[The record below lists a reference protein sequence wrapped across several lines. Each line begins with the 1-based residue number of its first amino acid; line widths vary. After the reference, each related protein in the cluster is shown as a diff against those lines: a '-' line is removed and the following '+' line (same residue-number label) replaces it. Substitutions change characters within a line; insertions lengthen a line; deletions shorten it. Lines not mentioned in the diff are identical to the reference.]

1 MSRTYTASQ
10 IENANELLEIE
21 ILTVACENGHLS
33 SSAWNDGDYDLMEV
47 AEKMNIVTHDCP
59 VCGGKAG
66 NWGSGTCCGS
76 CWGELY
82 GEP

>member
-1 MSRTYTASQ
+1 MTRTYTASQ

-33 SSAWNDGDYDLMEV
+33 PSAWNDGDYDLMEI
-47 AEKMNIVTHDCP
+47 AEKMGIISHVCP
-59 VCGGKAG
+59 TCGGKAG
-66 NWGSGTCCGS
+66 NWGSGCCSGR
-76 CWGELY
+76 CWGDLY